1 VQFIQQLEL
10 ICRRR
15 RTAVADEEDDYEV
28 GYGRPPRERQ
38 FRKGV
43 SGNPKGRRTGSKN
56 IVTLFNEIASELI
69 PVTEGSKSRTVT
81 RLEGVLR
88 IQMNSAL
95 KGDHR
100 AIKETLQMQRA
111 FECQEQVEASAV
123 DLSSR
128 DEEIKRNFFKRVERM
143 SKKPD
148 QDGLLCSTN
157 NKETK

>member
-1 VQFIQQLEL
+1 M
-10 ICRRR
+10 
-15 RTAVADEEDDYEV
+15 
-28 GYGRPPRERQ
+28 
-38 FRKGV
+38 
-43 SGNPKGRRTGSKN
+43 
-56 IVTLFNEIASELI
+56 
-69 PVTEGSKSRTVT
+69 T

-111 FECQEQVEASAV
+111 FKCQEQVEAVAV

-128 DEEIKRNFFKRVERM
+128 AEEIKSNFLKRLERM

-157 NKETK
+157 NKEKK